1 VRWVEVDWGKL
12 IVGQLEFYWDV
23 HLRPRLEG
31 LTDEEYLWEPV
42 KDCWSVRP
50 GPDGRLVLES
60 VWPAPEPPPVT
71 TIAWRMVHLVAIV
84 QYLYGLAT
92 LAVAGLAGYVA
103 ARQAELGFTDRY
115 FEDVARNM
123 LIAVAVVFGVTGL
136 FAIILGRK
144 LQRGR
149 NWARILLNVLNL
161 LTVASVLYADLRSLH
176 DGRSLT
182 GLILPVLCLIL
193 LNTRAARSWFHAHTY

>member
-1 VRWVEVDWGKL
+1 MSYGYPQQQAWPSYGNAYVARRSAPAS
-12 IVGQLEFYWDV
+12 V
-23 HLRPRLEG
+23 H
-31 LTDEEYLWEPV
+31 
-42 KDCWSVRP
+42 
-50 GPDGRLVLES
+50 
-60 VWPAPEPPPVT
+60 
-71 TIAWRMVHLVAIV
+71 IVAIV
-84 QYLYGLAT
+84 QYLGGLAA
-92 LAVAGLAGYVA
+92 LAVAGLAGYVLWKHGD
-103 ARQAELGFTDRY
+103 LGFADRY
-115 FEDVARNM
+115 FDDLARDM
-123 LIAVAVVFGVTGL
+123 LIVVAAVFGVTGL

-161 LTVASVLYADLRSLH
+161 LTIASVLYADLSRLH